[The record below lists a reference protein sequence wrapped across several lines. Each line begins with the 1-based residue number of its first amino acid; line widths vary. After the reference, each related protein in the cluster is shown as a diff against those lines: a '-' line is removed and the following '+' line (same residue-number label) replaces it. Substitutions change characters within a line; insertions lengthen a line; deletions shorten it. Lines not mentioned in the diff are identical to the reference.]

1 MNRIL
6 NVFSFIVL
14 HISLIGFAQNEKFR
28 GETFLFQDAKTKD
41 AIVIEH
47 DSVYYKNSPLQFQKL
62 KHAEYPEIIS
72 RYISFNINGK
82 NYFTHSGCGPVLEW
96 RNDSL
101 VRIDNSFLH
110 QNQFGASTFVYKNEI
125 YYFGGYGLFTFKNIL
140 TKYIIKSKEWMA
152 IQTFGSEFPSLRR
165 DANQILSGDDLYI
178 FGGSSENP
186 NDYYFGK
193 IPSDNVVWKLNLKT
207 MTWHKE
213 GVYTTNIKTDEGYF
227 NFQHKN
233 KMYMISRS
241 ADNKF
246 YEIDIANNSIKKYS
260 LPSYLNIKSCYFDKN
275 TEELVVLHF
284 LSTIAKSKVIRLKL
298 NPILIN
304 PILTEKFISH
314 PFEKWFYTLIILVVL
329 SIIFYLFY
337 KTKNKNTILNNKSI
351 VFDTNTKL
359 LKFKGKNIDAFDINE
374 SKIIIHL
381 IQNQG
386 DYIPL
391 NSLNFLLE
399 QEEIIENYSST
410 TKRRENTLNSVVT
423 KLSLIT
429 GCNESEI
436 ILYRKNPNDKRLKE
450 IKLKDHF
457 IRVK

>member
-6 NVFSFIVL
+6 LVFSFLIL
-14 HISLIGFAQNEKFR
+14 HISPKGFAQNDKFK
-28 GETFLFQDAKTKD
+28 GETFLFQDLKTRD

-62 KHAEYPEIIS
+62 RHTEYPEIIS
-72 RYISFNINGK
+72 RYVSHTIKGK
-82 NYFTHSGCGPVLEW
+82 NYFTHYGCGPVLEW

-110 QNQFGASTFVYKNEI
+110 QNQFGAATFVYKNEI

-140 TKYIIKSKEWMA
+140 TKYIFKSKEWMA

-165 DANQILSGDDLYI
+165 DANHIISGDDLYI

-193 IPSDNVVWKLNLKT
+193 IPSDNIVWKLNLKT
-207 MTWHKE
+207 MTWNKE
-213 GVYTTNIKTDEGYF
+213 GVYKTNIKTDEGYF
-227 NFQHKN
+227 NFQYKN

-246 YEIDIANNSIKKYS
+246 YEIDIANNSIKKYN

-275 TEELVVLHF
+275 SEELVVLHF

-304 PILTEKFISH
+304 PILTETFISN
-314 PFEKWFYTLIILVVL
+314 PYEKWYYALSTLAVL
-329 SIIFYLFY
+329 SLIFYLFY
-337 KTKNKNTILNNKSI
+337 KTKNKNSIINNKSI
-351 VFDTNTKL
+351 VFDNNTKQ
-359 LKFKGKNIDAFDINE
+359 LKFKGKNIDAFDTNE
-374 SKIIIHL
+374 LKIIIHL
-381 IQNQG
+381 IRNQSE
-386 DYIPL
+386 YIPI
-391 NSLNFLLE
+391 NSLNNLFE
-399 QEEIIENYSST
+399 QENLSENYSST
-410 TKRRENTLNSVVT
+410 TKRRENTLNAIIT

-429 GCNESEI
+429 GYNESEI
-436 ILYRKNPNDKRLKE
+436 ILYRKNPDDKRMKE

>member
-6 NVFSFIVL
+6 LVFSILVF
-14 HISLIGFAQNEKFR
+14 HISLIGFAQNDKFK

-47 DSVYYKNSPLQFQKL
+47 DSVYYRNNHKQFQKL
-62 KHAEYPEIIS
+62 KHTEYPEIIS
-72 RYISFNINGK
+72 RYISHTINGK

-125 YYFGGYGLFTFKNIL
+125 FYFGGYGLFTFKNIL
-140 TKYIIKSKEWMA
+140 TKYIYKSKEWMA

-165 DANQILSGDDLYI
+165 DSNRILIGDDLFI

-193 IPSDNVVWKLNLKT
+193 IHSDNIVWKLNLKT
-207 MTWHKE
+207 MTWYKE

-227 NFQHKN
+227 NFQNKN
-233 KMYMISRS
+233 KMYMISRG

-260 LPSYLNIKSCYFDKN
+260 LPSYLNIKSCYFDEK

-304 PILTEKFISH
+304 PIETETFISH
-314 PFEKWFYTLIILVVL
+314 PYEKWYYVLTILVIL

-337 KTKNKNTILNNKSI
+337 KIKNKNTLLNNKSI
-351 VFDTNTKL
+351 VFDTNTKQ
-359 LKFKGKNIDAFDINE
+359 LKFKGKHIDAFDVNE

-391 NSLNFLLE
+391 NSLNILLE
-399 QEEIIENYSST
+399 QEEIIENHSST

>member
-6 NVFSFIVL
+6 IVFLFLVL
-14 HISLIGFAQNEKFR
+14 HISTKGFAQNDKFK

-41 AIVIEH
+41 AIVVEH
-47 DSVYYKNSPLQFQKL
+47 DSMYYRNTPLQFHKL
-62 KHAEYPEIIS
+62 KHVEYPEIIS

-82 NYFTHSGCGPVLEW
+82 NYFTHYGCGPVLEW

-110 QNQFGASTFVYKNEI
+110 QNQFGASTFVYKKEI

-165 DANQILSGDDLYI
+165 DANQILSGDNLYI

-193 IPSDNVVWKLNLKT
+193 IPSDNIVWKLNLKT

-213 GVYTTNIKTDEGYF
+213 GIYNTIIKTDEGYF
-227 NFQHKN
+227 NFQYNN
-233 KMYMISRS
+233 KMYMFSRS

-246 YEIDIANNSIKKYS
+246 YEIDISNNSIKKYS
-260 LPSYLNIKSCYFDKN
+260 LPSYLNIKSCYFDQN

-304 PILTEKFISH
+304 PILTETFISN
-314 PFEKWFYTLIILVVL
+314 PYEKWIYSFVGLVVL
-329 SIIFYLFY
+329 SIIIFLLY
-337 KTKNKNTILNNKSI
+337 KSKIKNTIQQHKSI
-351 VFDTNTKL
+351 LFDHKSQKL
-359 LKFKGKNIDAFDINE
+359 QFKGKTLDSFDSNE
-374 SKIIIHL
+374 LKIITYL
-381 IQNQG
+381 INNQA
-386 DYIPL
+386 DFIPL
-391 NSLNFLLE
+391 NSLNNLFE
-399 QEEIIENYSST
+399 QDDLTENYSST
-410 TKRRENTLNSVVT
+410 TKRRENTLNTIIT

-429 GCNESEI
+429 GSNESEI
-436 ILYRKNPNDKRLKE
+436 VLYRKNPDDKRMKE
-450 IKLKDHF
+450 IKLKENF
-457 IRVK
+457 IRFK

>member
-1 MNRIL
+1 
-6 NVFSFIVL
+6 
-14 HISLIGFAQNEKFR
+14 
-28 GETFLFQDAKTKD
+28 
-41 AIVIEH
+41 
-47 DSVYYKNSPLQFQKL
+47 
-62 KHAEYPEIIS
+62 
-72 RYISFNINGK
+72 
-82 NYFTHSGCGPVLEW
+82 
-96 RNDSL
+96 
-101 VRIDNSFLH
+101 
-110 QNQFGASTFVYKNEI
+110 
-125 YYFGGYGLFTFKNIL
+125 
-140 TKYIIKSKEWMA
+140 
-152 IQTFGSEFPSLRR
+152 
-165 DANQILSGDDLYI
+165 
-178 FGGSSENP
+178 
-186 NDYYFGK
+186 
-193 IPSDNVVWKLNLKT
+193 
-207 MTWHKE
+207 
-213 GVYTTNIKTDEGYF
+213 
-227 NFQHKN
+227 
-233 KMYMISRS
+233 
-241 ADNKF
+241 
-246 YEIDIANNSIKKYS
+246 
-260 LPSYLNIKSCYFDKN
+260 
-275 TEELVVLHF
+275 
-284 LSTIAKSKVIRLKL
+284 
-298 NPILIN
+298 
-304 PILTEKFISH
+304 
-314 PFEKWFYTLIILVVL
+314 LIILVVL

-351 VFDTNTKL
+351 VFDTNTKQ

>member
-6 NVFSFIVL
+6 LVFSLLVL
-14 HISLIGFAQNEKFR
+14 HISLKGLAQNDKFK
-28 GETFLFQDAKTKD
+28 GESFLFQDAKTKN

-47 DSVYYKNSPLQFQKL
+47 DSLYYKNTPLQFQKL
-62 KHAEYPEIIS
+62 NHTEYPEIIS

-110 QNQFGASTFVYKNEI
+110 QNQFGATPFVYKNEI

-140 TKYIIKSKEWMA
+140 TKYIYKSKEWMA

-165 DANQILSGDDLYI
+165 DANRILIGDDLYI

-193 IPSDNVVWKLNLKT
+193 INADNIVWKLNLKS

-213 GVYTTNIKTDEGYF
+213 GVYHTNIKTDEGYF
-227 NFQHKN
+227 NFQNKN
-233 KMYMISRS
+233 KMYMISRG

-246 YEIDIANNSIKKYS
+246 IEIDIVNNTIIKYG
-260 LPSYLNIKSCYFDKN
+260 LPSYLNIKSCYFDEK

-284 LSTIAKSKVIRLKL
+284 LSTIAKSKIIRLKL

-304 PILTEKFISH
+304 PIQTETFISN
-314 PFEKWFYTLIILVVL
+314 PYEKWPYVLTLLVLMSVI
-329 SIIFYLFY
+329 SYLFY
-337 KTKNKNTILNNKSI
+337 TTKNKNNIINNKSI
-351 VFDTNTKL
+351 VFDNNSKQL
-359 LKFKGKNIDAFDINE
+359 RFKGKNIDAFDVNE

-450 IKLKDHF
+450 IKLKDHL

>member
-14 HISLIGFAQNEKFR
+14 HISLIGFAQNDKFK

-47 DSVYYKNSPLQFQKL
+47 DSVYYKNTPIQFQKL
-62 KHAEYPEIIS
+62 KHTEYPEIIS
-72 RYISFNINGK
+72 RYISHTINGK

-125 YYFGGYGLFTFKNIL
+125 FYFGGYGLFTFKNIL
-140 TKYIIKSKEWMA
+140 TKYIYKSKEWMA

-165 DANQILSGDDLYI
+165 DANRILIGDDLFI

-193 IPSDNVVWKLNLKT
+193 IHSDNIVWKLNLKT
-207 MTWHKE
+207 MTWYKE
-213 GVYTTNIKTDEGYF
+213 GVYTTSIKTDEGYF
-227 NFQHKN
+227 NFQNKN
-233 KMYMISRS
+233 KMYMISRG

-260 LPSYLNIKSCYFDKN
+260 LPSYLNIKSCYFDEK

-304 PILTEKFISH
+304 PIETETFISH
-314 PFEKWFYTLIILVVL
+314 PYEKWYYVLTILVIL

-337 KTKNKNTILNNKSI
+337 KIKNKNTLLNNKSI
-351 VFDTNTKL
+351 VFDTNTKQ
-359 LKFKGKNIDAFDINE
+359 LKFKGKHIDAFDVNE

-391 NSLNFLLE
+391 NSLNILLE

-429 GCNESEI
+429 GCHESEI
-436 ILYRKNPNDKRLKE
+436 ICYRKNPNDKRLKE